1 VILIDRGLMDGSA
14 YVTRGFY
21 STMVAG
27 EARYESKSEAKE
39 KDEFLRQAY
48 MGH

>member
-1 VILIDRGLMDGSA
+1 MVTAADGA
-14 YVTRGFY
+14 EDFY
-21 STMVAG
+21 ATQVAG

-39 KDEFLRQAY
+39 KDELLRQAY